1 MAGRDPDGTSATI
14 RDLEWRLAVVMD
26 KFGPVPADRVDFALA
41 EDRVVELCEE
51 RLTIERAREFGEPLM
66 ETYADP
72 RTGRR
77 HERKRG
83 LSNSSIRKGLD
94 AAERVLRDARKR
106 GIVAETPDLKA
117 AAPKAQRPGR
127 SFLEP
132 EQIAA
137 VLAAAD
143 AIEAEHRGLTW
154 DDVRI
159 IRSSRASAV
168 ALARD
173 LGVSDS
179 LIGKVRRGELW
190 TDRAEPRNRND
201 VPRRVVVETLILA
214 GPRISEF
221 CGLLGGHVDVAGGRL
236 RIPREATKTD
246 AGERVVPLVPALRE
260 RIVEH
265 RMNYPTGP
273 AEPAFPTRT
282 ERRSVPT
289 TSVAASSRRS
299 ELAPTSCSSRMA
311 GCRLRH
317 DAAHAPAH
325 VRVDPRRDQCPAA
338 PRDVSARPHRRRA
351 DAQRLPAGAGHGRRL
366 DRRARGHPRLLAAGG
381 LRRLDGP
388 RSRRQFVS
396 AGLGA

>member
-1 MAGRDPDGTSATI
+1 VA
-14 RDLEWRLAVVMD
+14 
-26 KFGPVPADRVDFALA
+26 
-41 EDRVVELCEE
+41 ELCEE
-51 RLTIERAREFGEPLM
+51 RLAIVRARELGEPLM

-77 HERKRG
+77 YERRKRG
-83 LSNSSIRKGLD
+83 LANSSIRKALD

-106 GIVAETPDLKA
+106 GILAEVPELKA
-117 AAPKAQRPGR
+117 AAPKAERASR

-154 DDVRI
+154 DDVRM
-159 IRSSRASAV
+159 IRSSGASAV
-168 ALARD
+168 ALARE

-221 CGLLGGHVDVAGGRL
+221 CGLLGGHLDVAGGRL

-246 AGERVVPLVPALRE
+246 AGERVVPLLPSLRE
-260 RIVEH
+260 RVVEH
-265 RMNYPTGP
+265 RMNYATGP
-273 AEPAFPTRT
+273 
-282 ERRSVPT
+282 
-289 TSVAASSRRS
+289 
-299 ELAPTSCSSRMA
+299 
-311 GCRLRH
+311 G
-317 DAAHAPAH
+317 
-325 VRVDPRRDQCPAA
+325 
-338 PRDVSARPHRRRA
+338 
-351 DAQRLPAGAGHGRRL
+351 
-366 DRRARGHPRLLAAGG
+366 
-381 LRRLDGP
+381 
-388 RSRRQFVS
+388 
-396 AGLGA
+396 